1 MFKRILSGFL
11 VLAMVF
17 TFLTEYTL
25 AASVPE
31 HDTVMIQ
38 NEYIKIA
45 VSKNNG
51 GYVISTLEGDILK
64 KSDNNVDL
72 THRGENFDTSF
83 TSFRVDDKDFVFGTS
98 GGNLTTTNTDISITS
113 KWSKGDMIYQQTI
126 TLVNNAQSEQ
136 LGTAM
141 ITYAVKNNSSKT
153 KTVKSRV
160 LIDTQ
165 LGDKDYG
172 YYEIPRQNLGQG
184 YEYFEF
190 ERTWEGG
197 SMPADYFV
205 RDNPFTSSIVGYGV
219 NSVFEDMK
227 PYKMT
232 FAHWANIASTVFDYT
247 PDSSLNFTNPIND
260 EKTGD
265 SAAALYYDL
274 GSIAAGKEKSF
285 STYYGVTANLK
296 NKDNQILINST
307 APTMLTLN
315 KDKSAF
321 IGTSGKEDG
330 IVRINT
336 TIANPLFSEKTYKN
350 LAVVVYANGFTPQ
363 RQNDG
368 GDWISY
374 DNTTPIYSEVVNF
387 APGENRT
394 TYFDFKFTPK
404 ESAELGSFVT
414 KVFDMDTAVN
424 SLGYYAEDYCL
435 GTTENYIVIPGTDPT
450 LPAITLNDLQPKIL
464 YNTDIRYM
472 TVVGRGVN
480 FFNATQL
487 NKIELRGDNGIT
499 YEIPIDNLT
508 IEQTKDG
515 SAPTNASI
523 LLDEYMLPG
532 RYQLHFLWKKD
543 AGEEAL
549 QGVAEDFTSAAMT
562 VFMTS
567 DEAFRND
574 KYGVL
579 AIVREFGDKIYGI
592 TSYKDETAFENAG
605 IDEDDLLLT
614 LRGPILKETKG
625 GKTTY
630 RIAGN
635 NSDVNIN
642 NVLNYHGGSLTIE
655 ETGGTVTVLM
665 DGKLTSIGANTTV
678 RDGTAM
684 FKLEKGTDYVVP
696 TYDSD
701 GVIVDGSELA
711 NGQDF
716 IELKWNSA
724 VDILQTIG
732 GFLIDLRYGVLGKI
746 QDADDSSKTYN
757 VISFGGG
764 LDLSFMTPG
773 GAAAARDNK
782 SKHGGWTQSTKGAWE
797 WDAASAK
804 YKPTG
809 TGDIAPD
816 LADETTI
823 SGGVNVYDVLYGG
836 KDPGYLGI
844 NMNAHIEMPQI
855 VAFLPNKIEGNIDIK
870 TIGLYEV
877 GAEAEVETSIFE
889 MHLSFV
895 IKESPSGAP
904 IPDKLYF
911 AIGGFEPGVNID
923 GMGVLWVT
931 GGGGGFDNL
940 YETIYGYD
948 GVPPLKLLLHVD
960 FDVAKILTGNADLE
974 LSLRSI
980 DIRFSDLSLKMLEDA
995 KFLEEGGI
1003 SLAWYPNFSL
1013 TADAQINFMEFF
1025 KGQFQISA
1033 YSNADVA
1040 FFFEFMMRIALS
1052 LPSDIPIVGGME
1064 IAALELGGG
1073 TEKMWGSIEL
1083 LDLIQIGFTYWW
1095 SGEFEFSSGKLQKSP
1110 AFASN
1115 SENMGLMRT
1124 KALFA
1129 ELSQPQEVQHNTETG
1144 ETQNM
1149 SVGSNLHF
1157 VTGSVIVSDVE
1168 AKINEANNARLMR
1181 AFAAAA
1187 AVPSPSISTNAE
1199 GTVHLVQF
1207 ADTGDYIMT
1216 ISRADGTGIT
1226 AEYLKSHIKVS
1237 HGSNP
1242 YTLKFYGESSGSGIY
1257 DNTTANVNVTNGIAY
1272 VIIPQEDIN
1281 SGKNFVFRFDDG
1293 KSYDIG
1299 AIYVEPLS
1307 SLVSATASVSGQ
1319 NLRVGWTGENISDTA
1334 VINVTLSDGKDN
1346 SGIIVAK
1353 GIAAKGK
1360 TSETITLPPTLA
1372 AGNYYVTLSLSDEGK
1387 SFDAYTI
1394 DLPVTVTNINAP
1406 AAPQSVKLANAGND
1420 KMKVTITPNKN
1431 EDKLEGYFVDVYE
1444 DGKLIDAGLYW
1455 AKDDIDNILIGGR
1468 YDVPYV
1474 NDKGEPIVVDGKSYE
1489 TLGYNPGSTY
1499 SVRVRAGNVKEEAE
1513 GEIYYCSPFVTSNK
1527 VELKAATPPSVKIS
1541 YQNGAVTLKSNS
1553 KVTGMLYV
1561 NIDTVYDIT
1570 NADSF
1575 TKEINL
1581 PDGEHT
1587 FEFRGADV
1595 DGDSVVVKEVI
1606 SIDTTEPVIMLEAPL
1621 GGVFSGDRID
1631 LMGRITDADSEV
1643 EVGVKING
1651 EAFKLPENAFVGG
1664 ILEGSLMLDSSKN
1677 LSNVTVEIV
1686 ATDKAGNSAT
1696 KLVGLTNPQAANVEE
1711 IAIYF
1716 DGQQLKND
1724 KYNLTKIGNKA
1735 KLKVMGH
1742 LPDGSWIDVTG
1753 NDSVSLRLLGGKS
1766 VSLTDNTIT
1775 AVSEGQTLL
1784 TATFDLGGGE
1794 MLQSGVVVLVGDKIL
1809 YDALN
1814 NAILKAKALNKDD
1827 YTDKTWDVLQGALT
1841 NGKLIFT
1848 TDGVNQDIVNNAATT
1863 IINAIAGLEEKT
1875 PVEPVDPSDPSEPV
1889 DPSEP
1894 SEPSNPSNPGQGGE
1908 KDSDVRYY
1916 TVTFNTNGGNDVKSV
1931 EVVSGGKL
1939 AKPADPTK
1947 AKYTFTG
1954 WFMDKKLTTPYDFD
1968 KAVRGSFTLYAGW
1981 SENETQE
1988 DITPIPAAWQNPFTD
2003 VSESN
2008 WFYSDVEFVHIK
2020 GLFYGTSK
2028 TTFSPNEPM
2037 TRAMLVTVL
2046 WQQSGAP
2053 IVGGNTFK
2061 DVAKDAYYANA
2072 VNWAVQNG
2080 ITQGMG
2086 NNLFVPDME
2095 ITREQMVTFLWNY
2108 AKFSNIDVS
2117 VDEDTNILA
2126 FTDVLEIS
2134 DYAISAIQWAFE
2146 ENIIQGR
2153 PNAIL
2158 DPQGG
2163 ATRAEVA
2170 AMLHRFLEE

>member
-17 TFLTEYTL
+17 AFLPESAF
-25 AASVPE
+25 AASVLE
-31 HDTVMIQ
+31 HDTVIIQ
-38 NEYIKIA
+38 NEYIKVI

-51 GYVISTLEGDILK
+51 GYVISNLEGDILK

-83 TSFRVDDKDFVFGTS
+83 TSFRVDGEDIVFGTS
-98 GGNLTTTNTDISITS
+98 TGTLSTTNTDISVTS
-113 KWSKGDMIYQQTI
+113 TWSKGEMIYEQTI

-141 ITYAVKNNSSKT
+141 ITYVVKNNSSKAAQ
-153 KTVKSRV
+153 VKSRV

-205 RDNPFTSSIVGYGV
+205 RDNPFASSIVGYGV

-274 GSIAAGKEKSF
+274 GSIAAGGEKSF

-296 NKDNQILINST
+296 NKNNEILINST
-307 APTMLTLN
+307 APAMLTLN
-315 KDKSAF
+315 EDKSAF
-321 IGTSGKEDG
+321 IGTSGEADG

-336 TIANPLFSEKTYKN
+336 TIANPLSSEKTYKN
-350 LAVVVYANGFTPQ
+350 IAIVVYANGFTPQ

-387 APGENRT
+387 GPGENRT

-414 KVFDMDTAVN
+414 KVFDMDPVVN
-424 SLGYYAEDYCL
+424 NLGYYAEDYCL
-435 GTTENYIVIPGTDPT
+435 GTTENFIVIPGTDPT

-464 YNTDIRYM
+464 YNNDIRYM

-508 IEQTKDG
+508 VEQTKDG

-523 LLDEYMLPG
+523 LLDKYMLPG
-532 RYQLHFLWKKD
+532 RYQLHFLWKSD

-574 KYGVL
+574 KYGVV
-579 AIVREFGDKIYGI
+579 AIIRESGDNIYGI
-592 TSYKDETAFENAG
+592 DSYKDETAFENAG

-614 LRGPILKETKG
+614 LRGPILKETKN

-655 ETGGTVTVLM
+655 DTGGTVTLLM

-701 GVIVDGSELA
+701 GAIVDGDSLS

-724 VDILQTIG
+724 VDTLQTIG
-732 GFLIDLRYGVLGKI
+732 GFLIDLRYGILGKI
-746 QDADDSSKTYN
+746 QDADDPGKTYN

-773 GAAAARDNK
+773 GAAAARQNK
-782 SKHGGWTQSTKGAWE
+782 SKHGGWTQSTKVSWE
-797 WDAASAK
+797 WDSNSAK

-816 LADETTI
+816 LEDETTI

-855 VAFLPNKIEGNIDIK
+855 VAFLPNKIEGNIDIN

-877 GAEAEVETSIFE
+877 GAEAEVKTSIFE

-923 GMGVLWVT
+923 GMGILWVT

-1013 TADAQINFMEFF
+1013 TADAQVNFMEFF

-1083 LDLIQIGFTYWW
+1083 LGLLQIGFTYWW
-1095 SGEFEFSSGKLQKSP
+1095 SGEFEFSSGEIQKSQT
-1110 AFASN
+1110 FASS
-1115 SENMGLMRT
+1115 SETMGLMRT
-1124 KALFA
+1124 QTMFA
-1129 ELSQPQEVQHNTETG
+1129 RLSQPQEVQHNTKTG
-1144 ETQNM
+1144 ETQYM
-1149 SVGSNLHF
+1149 SVGSNLNF
-1157 VTGSVIVSDVE
+1157 VTGSVIVGDVE
-1168 AKINEANNARLMR
+1168 SKINEANKPRLMR
-1181 AFAAAA
+1181 AFASRA
-1187 AVPSPSISTNAE
+1187 AVPSISTNTE

-1207 ADTGDYIMT
+1207 TDTGDYILT
-1216 ISRADGTGIT
+1216 ISRADGTDIT
-1226 AEYLKSHIKVS
+1226 AEYLKNHINVS
-1237 HGSNP
+1237 HGSEP
-1242 YTLKFYGESSGSGIY
+1242 YTLKFYGESSGSGVY
-1257 DNTTANVNVTNGIAY
+1257 DNTTANVNVANGIAY
-1272 VIIPQEDIN
+1272 VIIPQEDLN
-1281 SGKNFVFRFDDG
+1281 SGMNFVLRFDDG
-1293 KSYDIG
+1293 KKYDVG

-1307 SLVSATASVSGQ
+1307 SLTSTTASVSGQ
-1319 NLRVGWTGENISDTA
+1319 TLTVGWTGENISDTA
-1334 VINVTLSDGKDN
+1334 VINVTLSDEKNG
-1346 SGIIVAK
+1346 SGIIVAST
-1353 GIAAKGK
+1353 IAAKGK
-1360 TSETITLPPTLA
+1360 TSENITLPSTLA

-1387 SFDAYTI
+1387 SFDSYTV
-1394 DLPVTVTNINAP
+1394 DTPVAVTNINAP
-1406 AAPQSVKLANAGND
+1406 AAPKSVTLANAGND
-1420 KMKVTITPNKN
+1420 KMKVTITPDDNDN
-1431 EDKLEGYFVDVYE
+1431 KLEGYFVDVYE

-1455 AKDDIDNILIGGR
+1455 AKDDMDNIIIGGR

-1474 NDKGEPIVVDGKSYE
+1474 NDKGEPVVVDGKSYE
-1489 TLGYNPGSTY
+1489 TLGYNPGSKY
-1499 SVRVRAGNVKEEAE
+1499 SVRVRAGNVKAEAA
-1513 GEIYYCSPFVTSNK
+1513 GDVYYCSSFVTSNE
-1527 VELKAATPPSVKIS
+1527 VELKAATPPSVTIS
-1541 YQNGAVTLKSNS
+1541 YDEGAVTLRSNP
-1553 KVTGMLYV
+1553 KVTGTLYV
-1561 NIDTVYDIT
+1561 NIDTVYEISDT
-1570 NADSF
+1570 DSF
-1575 TKEINL
+1575 TQEIDL

-1587 FEFRGADV
+1587 IEFRGVDG

-1606 SIDTTEPVIMLEAPL
+1606 SVDTTAPVIMLEAPL
-1621 GGVFSGDRID
+1621 SGVFSGDRID
-1631 LMGRITDADSEV
+1631 LRGRITDADTEV

-1651 EAFKLPENAFVGG
+1651 ETFDLPKNSFA
-1664 ILEGSLMLDSSKN
+1664 EGVLDGSVMLDSSEN
-1677 LSNVTVEIV
+1677 QSNVTVEIV
-1686 ATDKAGNSAT
+1686 ATDRAGNSAT

-1711 IAIYF
+1711 IAVYF
-1716 DGQQLKND
+1716 DDQPLIDGKFS
-1724 KYNLTKIGNKA
+1724 LTKIGDSA
-1735 KLKVMGH
+1735 KIKVMGH

-1753 NDSVSLRLLGGKS
+1753 NDSVSLRLLGGNS

-1775 AVSEGQTLL
+1775 AVAEGQTLL
-1784 TATFDLGGGE
+1784 TAAFDLGGGE
-1794 MLQSGVVVLVGDKIL
+1794 KLQSGAVVLVGDVIL

-1814 NAILKAKALNKDD
+1814 NAFDKVQALNKDD
-1827 YTDKTWDVLQGALT
+1827 YTAKSWAVLEEALT
-1841 NGKLIFT
+1841 SGKLILT
-1848 TDGVNQDIVNNAATT
+1848 MDGVNQDIVNNAATT

-1875 PVEPVDPSDPSEPV
+1875 P
-1889 DPSEP
+1889 
-1894 SEPSNPSNPGQGGE
+1894 SNPSDPGQGGGNSSGGAGSGG
-1908 KDSDVRYY
+1908 DNAVIAY
-1916 TVTFNTNGGNDVKSV
+1916 TITFNTNADNNIDSV
-1931 EVVSGGKL
+1931 EVVPGGKL
-1939 AKPADPTK
+1939 AKPADPIK
-1947 AKYTFTG
+1947 AKHTFTG
-1954 WFMDKKLTTPYDFD
+1954 WFLDKQLTMPYDFD
-1968 KAVRGSFTLYAGW
+1968 KPVKGSFTLYAGW
-1981 SENETQE
+1981 YENEITE
-1988 DITPIPAAWQNPFTD
+1988 DITPKPDAWLNPFTD
-2003 VSESN
+2003 VSESD
-2008 WFYSDVEFVHIK
+2008 WFYSDVEFVYIK
-2020 GLFYGTSK
+2020 GLFHGTSK
-2028 TTFSPNEPM
+2028 TTFSPKEPM

-2053 IVGGNTFK
+2053 AVSGNTFT
-2061 DVAKDAYYANA
+2061 DVATDAYYYNA

-2080 ITQGMG
+2080 ITYGIS
-2086 NNLFVPDME
+2086 NDLFGPDME
-2095 ITREQMVTFLWNY
+2095 ITREQMAAFLWRY
-2108 AKFSNIDVS
+2108 AKFTNVDVS
-2117 VDEDTNILA
+2117 VGEDTNILSFEDA
-2126 FTDVLEIS
+2126 FEIS
-2134 DYAISAIQWAFE
+2134 EYAISAMQWACGE
-2146 ENIIQGR
+2146 GIIVGR
-2153 PNAIL
+2153 PGGIL
-2158 DPQGG
+2158 DPKGG

-2170 AMLHRFLEE
+2170 AMLHRFLEK